1 MKSCRIAVIG
11 AGGIASGI
19 HLPVL
24 SRLETVE
31 ITAVCDSIKE
41 RAEKAAKTF
50 HIPKIYSLYSE
61 MLQSCDVDAVF
72 VLTQP
77 DQLFRIAS
85 DCLHAGKHVFMEK
98 PMGITVF
105 QANSLRE
112 YAIKN
117 KRILH
122 VGFNRRYIPLIV
134 ETVSQLNR
142 LTKINQISGYFYKNS
157 SASFYGGCASSF
169 ICDVIHVID
178 LVRHIAVGP
187 ETGTVSHVSTL
198 EGVNPDTGIPEMW
211 HSVMRFDNGIH
222 AVIGANYHSGARVH
236 RFELHG
242 VGAAAYIN
250 LGFGD
255 SGCDS
260 KILCDGA
267 SFSIVSSAAS
277 HKNVMEL
284 NGMTIAGSE
293 RYEDYYGYR
302 DEDIS
307 FISRIL
313 ENPDATDTERVN
325 EDYSSMLLAETL
337 LQAKRQ

>member
-1 MKSCRIAVIG
+1 MKTCKIAVIG
-11 AGGIASGI
+11 AGGIADGI

-24 SRLETVE
+24 NRLENVE
-31 ITAVCDSIKE
+31 ITAVCDIIKG

-50 HIPKIYSLYSE
+50 NIPKVYSLYSE
-61 MLQSCDVDAVF
+61 MLESTDFDAVF

-77 DQLFRIAS
+77 DQLFRIAA
-85 DCLHAGKHVFMEK
+85 DCLNAGKHVFMEK
-98 PMGITVF
+98 PMGITAF

-112 YAIKN
+112 GAFKN
-117 KRILH
+117 KKILH
-122 VGFNRRYIPLIV
+122 VGFNRRYIPLV
-134 ETVSQLNR
+134 TETVSQLNK

-157 SASFYGGCASSF
+157 SASFYGGCAGSF

-178 LVRHIAVGP
+178 LVRHIAVGG
-187 ETGTVSHVSTL
+187 ESGNVSHASTL
-198 EGVNPDTGIPEMW
+198 ETFNPDTGIPEAW
-211 HSVMRFDNGIH
+211 HSFMRFDNGID
-222 AVIGANYHSGARVH
+222 AVIGANYNSGARVH

-242 VGAAAYIN
+242 AGASAYIN

-267 SFSIVSSAAS
+267 SFSIVSGANNQR
-277 HKNVMEL
+277 HVIDL
-284 NGMTIAGSE
+284 DGITIAGSE

-307 FISRIL
+307 FISKVL
-313 ENPDATDTERVN
+313 ENPDNTDIERVN
-325 EDYSSMLLAETL
+325 EDYSSMKLVETL
-337 LQAKRQ
+337 LQAKK